1 MISPTSD
8 RQTKRIRLPHPA
20 SALLLV
26 AALFLSLTSPVA
38 AQDGA
43 PAAVEADP
51 ALPVHVSTTAEQAT
65 DLDSRFVVD
74 RLTDRAV
81 DVGRGLPPD
90 GIHRSGS
97 GNAAQ
102 ILQRGDDNV
111 TLLEQLGIQN
121 AASLRIAGYNNRIRA
136 EQIGIG
142 NRLGLSVEG
151 SNNEIPILQRGT
163 NLQMQLRLQGVQGMT
178 LPVQQTGTGIPIV
191 VETTPGTAP
200 R

>member
-1 MISPTSD
+1 M
-8 RQTKRIRLPHPA
+8 
-20 SALLLV
+20 
-26 AALFLSLTSPVA
+26 
-38 AQDGA
+38 
-43 PAAVEADP
+43 
-51 ALPVHVSTTAEQAT
+51 
-65 DLDSRFVVD
+65 
-74 RLTDRAV
+74 
-81 DVGRGLPPD
+81 
-90 GIHRSGS
+90 
-97 GNAAQ
+97 
-102 ILQRGDDNV
+102 
-111 TLLEQLGIQN
+111 QN
-121 AASLRIAGYNNRIRA
+121 AASLRITGYNNRIRA